1 MQGKERGVHH
11 ASDEEKATSRVRSR
25 NRVATQV
32 TPTGG
37 GISQGLGATEELKFR
52 AGGRHGVLI
61 VPSSCAKKEA
71 EKEQRVSLCLL
82 SVDSREAVCG
92 LVSRPV
98 LFPGLRQGSKA
109 TGNMVQD
116 GSRTSTL
123 ALVAAQITDTNM
135 ASGGSTDHGHQ
146 HNLWCQCGP
155 PSLWEA

>member
-1 MQGKERGVHH
+1 MQLSNSSLGQVGGV
-11 ASDEEKATSRVRSR
+11 
-25 NRVATQV
+25 
-32 TPTGG
+32 
-37 GISQGLGATEELKFR
+37 ELR
-52 AGGRHGVLI
+52 VLI
-61 VPSSCAKKEA
+61 VPSSCAEKEV

-109 TGNMVQD
+109 TGNMVQH
-116 GSRTSTL
+116 GSRTSTS

-146 HNLWCQCGP
+146 HNLWCQRGP
-155 PSLWEA
+155 PSLSGRLSPENEQFFILDISMGCRWHWTS